1 MAYPFGDCDERIM
14 KAVSDQGLLY
24 GRCVETTEKFDLP
37 ENPLCWKG
45 TCHHN
50 NPKLMQLAD
59 EFLSDGTDLRLF
71 YVWGHSYEFDVDRS
85 WATMEDFCA
94 KMAYREDVWYA
105 TNGEIVLWMKENNLI

>member
-1 MAYPFGDCDERIM
+1 MI
-14 KAVSDQGLLY
+14 QGLLY
-24 GRCVETTEKFDLP
+24 GCRCVETTEKFDLP

-71 YVWGHSYEFDVDRS
+71 YVWGHSYEFDGIDPGRRWRTS
-85 WATMEDFCA
+85 A

-105 TNGEIVLWMKENNLI
+105 TNGEIVLG

>member
-1 MAYPFGDCDERIM
+1 MD
-14 KAVSDQGLLY
+14 KA
-24 GRCVETTEKFDLP
+24 KFFAEFKKKQYL
-37 ENPLCWKG
+37 
-45 TCHHN
+45 
-50 NPKLMQLAD
+50 KLM
-59 EFLSDGTDLRLF
+59 